1 MNTFVFL
8 KINIISMKFIR
19 ALFLLMVSVVSA
31 QVQPYKIFTSEGKEV
46 SFEKMSKSLQNA
58 DVVLFGELHN
68 NAIAHY
74 FQVKVAKSL
83 HADISKKLIIG
94 AEMFE
99 RDQAEILQN
108 YVKGKLDEKEFEK
121 EARLWNNYKTD
132 YKPLLNFAKEN
143 NINYVA
149 TNVPRRYA
157 SLVYKKGVEALDTL
171 SMQEKSW
178 IAPLPFP
185 YDKNLPGYVK
195 MMEMFKDSNHA
206 NENFPKSQ
214 AIKDAT
220 MAHFLVTELQPNS
233 IFLHLNGSYHSD
245 NFEGIAW
252 YVNKYDRNLKIQ
264 TISVVEQADVNKLEK
279 EHLNK
284 ATFII
289 AVDADMPKSY
299 E

>member
-1 MNTFVFL
+1 MFM
-8 KINIISMKFIR
+8 KIFSI
-19 ALFLLMVSVVSA
+19 LLLLVVQSVQA
-31 QVQPYKIFTSEGKEV
+31 QVEPFQVFTSKGKKT
-46 SFEKMSKSLQNA
+46 SYKKMMKDLQKA

-83 HADISKKLIIG
+83 SAHPSKQLMIG

-108 YVKGKLDEKEFEK
+108 YVNGHLDEKEFEK
-121 EARLWNNYKTD
+121 QMRLWNNYKTD
-132 YKPLLNFAKEN
+132 YKPLLNYAKEN
-143 NINYVA
+143 NIKYIA
-149 TNVPRRYA
+149 TNIPRRYA
-157 SLVYKKGVEALDTL
+157 SLLYKQGIEALDTL
-171 SMQEKSW
+171 SLEEKSW

-185 YDKNLPGYVK
+185 YDKSLPAYVK
-195 MMEMFKDSNHA
+195 MMDMFKDRNHA

-220 MAHFLVTELQPNS
+220 MGYFITQNIKPNN

-245 NFEGIAW
+245 FYEAIGW
-252 YVNKYDRNLKIQ
+252 YIRQYNNNL
-264 TISVVEQADVNKLEK
+264 TIKTITVVEQSELKSLKEKHLQKAD
-279 EHLNK
+279 
-284 ATFII
+284 FII
-289 AVDADMPKSY
+289 VADSDMPKSY

>member
-1 MNTFVFL
+1 
-8 KINIISMKFIR
+8 MK
-19 ALFLLMVSVVSA
+19 ALLGLFLFITSFCWA
-31 QVQPYKIFTSEGKEV
+31 QAEPYQIYSINGKKT
-46 SFEKMSKSLQNA
+46 SFEKMMKELNKT

-74 FQVKVAKSL
+74 LQVKVAKELAENS
-83 HADISKKLIIG
+83 SKKLIVG

-108 YVKGKLDEKEFEK
+108 YVKGNLDEKEFEK
-121 EARLWNNYKTD
+121 EMRLWPNYKTD

-171 SMQEKSW
+171 SAEEKSW

-195 MMEMFKDSNHA
+195 MMDMFKDSNHS

-220 MAHFLVTELQPNS
+220 MAHFLVTAWQSNS

-245 NFEGIAW
+245 NFEGIGW
-252 YVNKYDRNLKIQ
+252 YINQYNKNLQVK
-264 TISVVEQADVNKLEK
+264 TISVVEQNSVESLDK
-279 EHLNK
+279 EYLNK
-284 ATFII
+284 ANFII
-289 AVDADMPKSY
+289 VVDADMPKSY

>member
-1 MNTFVFL
+1 
-8 KINIISMKFIR
+8 MKFIT

-31 QVQPYKIFTSEGKEV
+31 QVQPYKIFTSEGKEI
-46 SFEKMSKSLQNA
+46 SFEKMSKSLQKT

-83 HADISKKLIIG
+83 HADKSKKLIIG

-252 YVNKYDRNLKIQ
+252 YVNKYNKNLQIQ
-264 TISVVEQADVNKLEK
+264 TISVVEQADVMKLEK
-279 EHLNK
+279 EHFKK

>member
-1 MNTFVFL
+1 
-8 KINIISMKFIR
+8 MKFIT

-46 SFEKMSKSLQNA
+46 SFEKMSKSLQKS

-68 NAIAHY
+68 NSIAHY
-74 FQVKVAKSL
+74 FQVKVAKNL
-83 HADISKKLIIG
+83 HADKSKKLIIG

-252 YVNKYDRNLKIQ
+252 YVNNYNKNLKIQ
-264 TISVVEQADVNKLEK
+264 TVSVVEQADVNKLEK
-279 EHLNK
+279 EHFKK

>member
-1 MNTFVFL
+1 
-8 KINIISMKFIR
+8 MKFIT

-31 QVQPYKIFTSEGKEV
+31 QVQPYKIFTSEGKEI
-46 SFEKMSKSLQNA
+46 SFEKMSKSLQKT

-83 HADISKKLIIG
+83 HADKSKKLIIG

-108 YVKGKLDEKEFEK
+108 YLKGKLDEKEFEK

-252 YVNKYDRNLKIQ
+252 YVNKYNKNLQIQ
-264 TISVVEQADVNKLEK
+264 TISVVEQADVMKLEK
-279 EHLNK
+279 EHFKK

>member
-1 MNTFVFL
+1 
-8 KINIISMKFIR
+8 MKFLT
-19 ALFLLMVSVVSA
+19 ALFLLTVSIVSA
-31 QVQPYKIFTSEGKEV
+31 QVQPYKIFTSDGKEV
-46 SFEKMSKSLQNA
+46 SFEKMSKNLQKA

-68 NAIAHY
+68 NSIAHY

-83 HADISKKLIIG
+83 HTDASKKLIIG

-171 SMQEKSW
+171 SIQEKSW

-264 TISVVEQADVNKLEK
+264 TISVVEQANVNKLEK
-279 EHLNK
+279 EHQKK
-284 ATFII
+284 ATYII
-289 AVDADMPKSY
+289 VVDVDMPKSY

>member
-1 MNTFVFL
+1 MYIKKILSIAVILFVST
-8 KINIISMKFIR
+8 IN
-19 ALFLLMVSVVSA
+19 A

-46 SFEKMSKSLQNA
+46 SFEKMSKNLQKA

-68 NAIAHY
+68 NSIAHY

-83 HADISKKLIIG
+83 HADKSKKLIIG

-143 NINYVA
+143 SINYVA

-157 SLVYKKGVEALDTL
+157 SLIYKKGVEALDTL

-252 YVNKYDRNLKIQ
+252 YVNKYNKNLQIQ
-264 TISVVEQADVNKLEK
+264 TISVVEQADVKKLEK
-279 EHLNK
+279 EHFKK

>member
-1 MNTFVFL
+1 
-8 KINIISMKFIR
+8 MKFIT

-31 QVQPYKIFTSEGKEV
+31 QVQPYKIFTSERKEV
-46 SFEKMSKSLQNA
+46 SFEKMNKSLQNA

-68 NAIAHY
+68 NSIAHY

-83 HADISKKLIIG
+83 HADKSKKLIIG

-171 SMQEKSW
+171 SIQEKSW
-178 IAPLPFP
+178 IAPLPFA

-220 MAHFLVTELQPNS
+220 MAHFLVTEWRPNS

-252 YVNKYDRNLKIQ
+252 YVNKYNKNLQIQ
-264 TISVVEQADVNKLEK
+264 TISVVEQADVKKLEK
-279 EHLNK
+279 EHLKK

>member
-1 MNTFVFL
+1 
-8 KINIISMKFIR
+8 MKFLT
-19 ALFLLMVSVVSA
+19 ALFLLTVSVVSA

-46 SFEKMSKSLQNA
+46 SFEKMCKNLQKA

-68 NAIAHY
+68 NSIAHY

-83 HADISKKLIIG
+83 HADKSKKLIIG

-121 EARLWNNYKTD
+121 EVRLWNNYKTD

-220 MAHFLVTELQPNS
+220 MAHFLVTEFQPNS

-264 TISVVEQADVNKLEK
+264 TISVVEQANVKKLEK
-279 EHLNK
+279 EHQKK
-284 ATFII
+284 ASYII
-289 AVDADMPKSY
+289 VVDADMPKSY

>member
-1 MNTFVFL
+1 MFL
-8 KINIISMKFIR
+8 KKIFSIAAFAFCIAN
-19 ALFLLMVSVVSA
+19 VQA
-31 QVQPYKIFTSEGKEV
+31 QIQPYQIYTINGKKT
-46 SFEKMSKSLQNA
+46 SFEKMMKELNKT

-74 FQVKVAKSL
+74 LQVKVAKELAENS
-83 HADISKKLIIG
+83 SKKLIVG

-108 YVKGKLDEKEFEK
+108 YVKGNLDEKEFE
-121 EARLWNNYKTD
+121 EQMRLWNNYKTD
-132 YKPLLNFAKEN
+132 YKPLLNFAKDHK
-143 NINYVA
+143 INYVA

-171 SMQEKSW
+171 SLEEKSW
-178 IAPLPFP
+178 LAPLPFP

-195 MMEMFKDSNHA
+195 MMDMFKDSNHA

-220 MAHFLVTELQPNS
+220 MAHFLVTELQPNN

-245 NFEGIAW
+245 NFEGIGW
-252 YVNKYDRNLKIQ
+252 YINQYNKNLQVK
-264 TISVVEQADVNKLEK
+264 TISVVEQNSVESLDK
-279 EHLNK
+279 EYLNK
-284 ATFII
+284 ANFII
-289 AVDADMPKSY
+289 VVDADMPKSY

>member
-1 MNTFVFL
+1 
-8 KINIISMKFIR
+8 MKFLT
-19 ALFLLMVSVVSA
+19 ALFLLTASVVSA

-46 SFEKMSKSLQNA
+46 SFEKMSKNLQKA

-68 NAIAHY
+68 NSIAHY

-83 HADISKKLIIG
+83 HADKSKKLIIG

-99 RDQAEILQN
+99 RDQAEILQK
-108 YVKGKLDEKEFEK
+108 YVKGKLDEKDFEK

-264 TISVVEQADVNKLEK
+264 TISVVEQANVKKLEK
-279 EHLNK
+279 EHQKK
-284 ATFII
+284 ATYII
-289 AVDADMPKSY
+289 VVDADMPKSY

>member
-1 MNTFVFL
+1 MYIK
-8 KINIISMKFIR
+8 KILSIAAI
-19 ALFLLMVSVVSA
+19 LFASTISA
-31 QVQPYKIFTSEGKEV
+31 QVQPYKIFNSKGKEV
-46 SFEKMSKSLQNA
+46 SFKKMGKNLLKA

-68 NAIAHY
+68 NTIAHY

-83 HADISKKLIIG
+83 YARKDKKLIIG

-99 RDQAEILQN
+99 RDQAEILQK
-108 YVKGKLDEKEFEK
+108 YVKGNLDEKEFEK
-121 EARLWNNYKTD
+121 EMRLWPNYKTD

-171 SMQEKSW
+171 SVEEKSW

-195 MMEMFKDSNHA
+195 MMDMFKDSNHA

-220 MAHFLVTELQPNS
+220 MAHFLVTELQPNN

-245 NFEGIAW
+245 NFEGIGW
-252 YVNKYDRNLKIQ
+252 YINQYNKNLQ
-264 TISVVEQADVNKLEK
+264 VETISVVEQKSIESLDK

-284 ATFII
+284 ANFII
-289 AVDADMPKSY
+289 VVDTDMPKSY

>member
-1 MNTFVFL
+1 MYIKKILSIAAVLFVST
-8 KINIISMKFIR
+8 IN
-19 ALFLLMVSVVSA
+19 A
-31 QVQPYKIFTSEGKEV
+31 QFQPYKIFTSEGKEV
-46 SFEKMSKSLQNA
+46 SFEKMSQSLQKA

-68 NAIAHY
+68 NSIAHY

-83 HADISKKLIIG
+83 HADKSKKLIIG

-108 YVKGKLDEKEFEK
+108 YVKGKFDEKEFEK

-206 NENFPKSQ
+206 NDNFPKSQ

-220 MAHFLVTELQPNS
+220 MAHFLVTELQPNN

-252 YVNKYDRNLKIQ
+252 YVNKYDRNLKTQ
-264 TISVVEQADVNKLEK
+264 TISVVEQVDVNKLEK

>member
-1 MNTFVFL
+1 
-8 KINIISMKFIR
+8 MKFIT

-46 SFEKMSKSLQNA
+46 SFEKMSKSLQKT

-83 HADISKKLIIG
+83 HADKSKKLIIG

-99 RDQAEILQN
+99 RDQAEIVQN

-178 IAPLPFP
+178 VAPLPFP

-220 MAHFLVTELQPNS
+220 MAHFLVNELQPNS

-252 YVNKYDRNLKIQ
+252 YVDNYNKNLKIQ
-264 TISVVEQADVNKLEK
+264 TISVVEQADVKKLEK
-279 EHLNK
+279 EHLKK

>member
-1 MNTFVFL
+1 
-8 KINIISMKFIR
+8 MKFIT

-46 SFEKMSKSLQNA
+46 SFEKMSKSLQKT

-83 HADISKKLIIG
+83 HADKSKKLIIG

-264 TISVVEQADVNKLEK
+264 TISVVEQADVKKLEK

-289 AVDADMPKSY
+289 VVDADMPKSY

>member
-1 MNTFVFL
+1 
-8 KINIISMKFIR
+8 MKFITV
-19 ALFLLMVSVVSA
+19 LFLLMVSVVSA
-31 QVQPYKIFTSEGKEV
+31 QVQPYKIFNSEGKEV
-46 SFEKMSKSLQNA
+46 SFEKMSKSLQKS

-68 NAIAHY
+68 NSIAHY

-83 HADISKKLIIG
+83 HADKSKKLIIG

-178 IAPLPFP
+178 IATLPFP

-264 TISVVEQADVNKLEK
+264 TISVVEQADVKKLEK

>member
-1 MNTFVFL
+1 
-8 KINIISMKFIR
+8 MK
-19 ALFLLMVSVVSA
+19 ALLGLFLFITSFCWA
-31 QVQPYKIFTSEGKEV
+31 QAEPYQIYTINGKKT
-46 SFEKMSKSLQNA
+46 SFEKMMKELNKT

-74 FQVKVAKSL
+74 LQVKVAKELAENSY
-83 HADISKKLIIG
+83 KKLIVG

-108 YVKGKLDEKEFEK
+108 YVKGNLDEKEFE
-121 EARLWNNYKTD
+121 EQMRLWNNYKTD
-132 YKPLLNFAKEN
+132 YKPLLNFAKDHK
-143 NINYVA
+143 INYVA

-171 SMQEKSW
+171 SLEEKSW
-178 IAPLPFP
+178 LAPLPFP

-195 MMEMFKDSNHA
+195 MMDMFKDSNHA

-220 MAHFLVTELQPNS
+220 MAHFLVTELQPNN

-245 NFEGIAW
+245 NFEGIGW
-252 YVNKYDRNLKIQ
+252 YINQYNKNLQVK
-264 TISVVEQADVNKLEK
+264 TISVVEQKSVESLDK
-279 EHLNK
+279 EYLNK
-284 ATFII
+284 ANFII
-289 AVDADMPKSY
+289 VVDADMPKSY

>member
-1 MNTFVFL
+1 MYIKKILSIAAVLFVST
-8 KINIISMKFIR
+8 IN
-19 ALFLLMVSVVSA
+19 A
-31 QVQPYKIFTSEGKEV
+31 QVQPYKIFNSEGKEV
-46 SFEKMSKSLQNA
+46 SFEKMSKSLQKS

-68 NAIAHY
+68 NSIAHY

-83 HADISKKLIIG
+83 HADKSKKLIIG

-178 IAPLPFP
+178 IATLPFP

-264 TISVVEQADVNKLEK
+264 TISVVEQADVKKLEK

>member
-1 MNTFVFL
+1 
-8 KINIISMKFIR
+8 MKFIT

-46 SFEKMSKSLQNA
+46 SFEKMSKSLQKS

-83 HADISKKLIIG
+83 HADKSKKLIIG

-99 RDQAEILQN
+99 RDQAEIVQN

-143 NINYVA
+143 SINYVA

-171 SMQEKSW
+171 SIQEKSW

>member
-1 MNTFVFL
+1 
-8 KINIISMKFIR
+8 MKFIT

-46 SFEKMSKSLQNA
+46 SFEKMSKSLQKT

-83 HADISKKLIIG
+83 HADKSKKLIIG

-252 YVNKYDRNLKIQ
+252 YVNNYNKNLRIQ
-264 TISVVEQADVNKLEK
+264 TISVVEQADVKKLEK

>member
-1 MNTFVFL
+1 
-8 KINIISMKFIR
+8 MKFLLG
-19 ALFLLMVSVVSA
+19 LFLLATSVVSA

-46 SFEKMSKSLQNA
+46 SFEKMSKSLQKA

-68 NAIAHY
+68 NSIAHY
-74 FQVKVAKSL
+74 FQVKVGKSL
-83 HADISKKLIIG
+83 HADKSKKLIIG

-99 RDQAEILQN
+99 RDQAEILQK
-108 YVKGKLDEKEFEK
+108 YVKGNIEEKEFEK
-121 EARLWNNYKTD
+121 EAKLWNNYKTD

-143 NINYVA
+143 SINYVA

-171 SMQEKSW
+171 SIQEKSW

-264 TISVVEQADVNKLEK
+264 TISVVEQADVKKLEK

-289 AVDADMPKSY
+289 AVDVDMPKSY

>member
-1 MNTFVFL
+1 
-8 KINIISMKFIR
+8 MKFFSF
-19 ALFLLMVSVVSA
+19 LFMLATTVVSA
-31 QVQPYKIFTSEGKEV
+31 QGQPYKIFTSAGKEV
-46 SFEKMSKSLQNA
+46 SFEKMSKSIQKA

-74 FQVKVAKSL
+74 LQVKVAKKL
-83 HADISKKLIIG
+83 HADKSKKLIIG

-108 YVKGKLDEKEFEK
+108 YVKGNLEEKEFEK
-121 EARLWNNYKTD
+121 QIRLWNNYKTD

-157 SLVYKKGVEALDTL
+157 SLLYKKGVEALDTL
-171 SMQEKSW
+171 SVEEKSW

-185 YDKNLPGYVK
+185 YDKNMPAYVK

-220 MAHFLVTELQPNS
+220 MAHFLIAESQPNS
-233 IFLHLNGSYHSD
+233 VFLHLNGSYHSD

-252 YVNKYDRNLKIQ
+252 YIKQYNKNMKIQ
-264 TISVVEQADVNKLEK
+264 TISVVEQASVAKLEE

-284 ATFII
+284 ASFII
-289 AVDADMPKSY
+289 VVDADMPKSY

>member
-1 MNTFVFL
+1 MYI
-8 KINIISMKFIR
+8 KKIISI
-19 ALFLLMVSVVSA
+19 AAILFVSTINA

-46 SFEKMSKSLQNA
+46 SFEKMIKNLQKA

-68 NAIAHY
+68 NSIAHY

-83 HADISKKLIIG
+83 HANKSKKLIIG

-99 RDQAEILQN
+99 RDQAEILQK
-108 YVKGKLDEKEFEK
+108 YVKGNIEEKEFEK

-132 YKPLLNFAKEN
+132 YKPLLNFAREN

-157 SLVYKKGVEALDTL
+157 SLLYKKGVEALDTL
-171 SMQEKSW
+171 SVEEKSW

-220 MAHFLVTELQPNS
+220 MAHFLVTEIQPNS

-252 YVNKYDRNLKIQ
+252 YVNQYNRNLKIQ
-264 TISVVEQADVNKLEK
+264 TISVVEQADVKKLEK

>member
-1 MNTFVFL
+1 MN
-8 KINIISMKFIR
+8 KGM
-19 ALFLLMVSVVSA
+19 
-31 QVQPYKIFTSEGKEV
+31 
-46 SFEKMSKSLQNA
+46 
-58 DVVLFGELHN
+58 
-68 NAIAHY
+68 
-74 FQVKVAKSL
+74 
-83 HADISKKLIIG
+83 KKLIIG

-252 YVNKYDRNLKIQ
+252 YVNKYNKNLQIQ
-264 TISVVEQADVNKLEK
+264 TISVVEQADVMKLEK
-279 EHLNK
+279 EHFKK

>member
-1 MNTFVFL
+1 MYI
-8 KINIISMKFIR
+8 KKIISI
-19 ALFLLMVSVVSA
+19 AAILFVSTINA

-46 SFEKMSKSLQNA
+46 SFEKMIKNLQKA

-68 NAIAHY
+68 NSIAHY

-83 HADISKKLIIG
+83 HANKSKKLIIG

-99 RDQAEILQN
+99 RDQAEILQK
-108 YVKGKLDEKEFEK
+108 YVKGNIEEKEFEK

-132 YKPLLNFAKEN
+132 YKPLLNFARKN

-157 SLVYKKGVEALDTL
+157 SLLYKKGVEALDTL
-171 SMQEKSW
+171 SVKEKSW

-185 YDKNLPGYVK
+185 YDKNLPSYVK

-220 MAHFLVTELQPNS
+220 MAHFLVTEIQPNS

-252 YVNKYDRNLKIQ
+252 YVNQYNRNLKIQ
-264 TISVVEQADVNKLEK
+264 TISVVEQADVKKLEK

>member
-1 MNTFVFL
+1 
-8 KINIISMKFIR
+8 MKFITV
-19 ALFLLMVSVVSA
+19 LFLLMVSVVSA
-31 QVQPYKIFTSEGKEV
+31 QVQPYKIYTSEGKEV
-46 SFEKMSKSLQNA
+46 SFEKMTKSLQKA

-74 FQVKVAKSL
+74 FQVKVAKNL
-83 HADISKKLIIG
+83 HADKSKKLIIG

-108 YVKGKLDEKEFEK
+108 YVKGSLDEKTFEK
-121 EARLWNNYKTD
+121 DARLWNNYKTD

-143 NINYVA
+143 SINYVA

-171 SMQEKSW
+171 SVEEKSW

-185 YDKNLPGYVK
+185 YDKNMPAYVK

-220 MAHFLVTELQPNS
+220 MAHFLVEAMQPNS
-233 IFLHLNGSYHSD
+233 IFLHLNGSFHSD

-252 YVNKYDRNLKIQ
+252 YINNYNKNLKTQ
-264 TISVVEQADVNKLEK
+264 TISVVEQVDVKTLEK

-289 AVDADMPKSY
+289 VVDSDMPKTY

>member
-1 MNTFVFL
+1 
-8 KINIISMKFIR
+8 MK
-19 ALFLLMVSVVSA
+19 ALLGLFLFITSFSWA
-31 QVQPYKIFTSEGKEV
+31 QAEPYQIYTINGKKT
-46 SFEKMSKSLQNA
+46 SFEKMMKELNKA

-74 FQVKVAKSL
+74 LQVKVAKELAENS
-83 HADISKKLIIG
+83 SKKLIVG

-108 YVKGKLDEKEFEK
+108 YVKGNLDEKEFE
-121 EARLWNNYKTD
+121 EQMRLWNNYKTD
-132 YKPLLNFAKEN
+132 YKPLLNFAKDHK
-143 NINYVA
+143 INYVA

-171 SMQEKSW
+171 SVEEKSW
-178 IAPLPFP
+178 LAPLPFP

-195 MMEMFKDSNHA
+195 MMDMFKDSNHA

-220 MAHFLVTELQPNS
+220 MAHFLVTELQPNN

-245 NFEGIAW
+245 NFEGIGW
-252 YVNKYDRNLKIQ
+252 YINQYNKNLQVK
-264 TISVVEQADVNKLEK
+264 TISVVEQNSVESLDK
-279 EHLNK
+279 EYLNK
-284 ATFII
+284 ANFII
-289 AVDADMPKSY
+289 VVDADMPKSY

>member
-1 MNTFVFL
+1 
-8 KINIISMKFIR
+8 MKFLT
-19 ALFLLMVSVVSA
+19 ALFLLTVSVVSA

-46 SFEKMSKSLQNA
+46 SFEKMSKTLQKA

-68 NAIAHY
+68 NSIAHY

-83 HADISKKLIIG
+83 HTDKSKKLIIG

-108 YVKGKLDEKEFEK
+108 YVKGKIDEKEFEK

-171 SMQEKSW
+171 SIQEKSW

-264 TISVVEQADVNKLEK
+264 TISVVEQANVNKLEK
-279 EHLNK
+279 EHLKK
-284 ATFII
+284 ASYII
-289 AVDADMPKSY
+289 VVDADMPKSY